1 MADRIIELL
10 LKAVR
15 QLSQDDQDEVLGAL
29 LRGGLAGSEA
39 LAGTPE
45 GAYLVGTPRGYG
57 SAEDLSDQERREVIR
72 AMDTRLKVL
81 PVRLPE
87 GDYERLRRFAQEQG
101 FSMAV
106 VVRTLVERFLNQRA
120 A

>member
-1 MADRIIELL
+1 MADRVIELL

-15 QLSQDDQDEVLGAL
+15 GLSQDEQDEVLGTL
-29 LRGGLAGSEA
+29 LSGRLTGSEGSADA
-39 LAGTPE
+39 LGVEPLGTPSTS
-45 GAYLVGTPRGYG
+45 GF
-57 SAEDLSDQERREVIR
+57 SKDLSEQARQDVIR

-87 GDYERLRRFAQEQG
+87 GDYERLRKFAQDQG

>member
-1 MADRIIELL
+1 MSDRVIELL

-15 QLSQDDQDEVLGAL
+15 GLSQDEQDEVLGTL
-29 LRGGLAGSEA
+29 LRGQLTGSDAADE
-39 LAGTPE
+39 LGVQPPGTPSSS
-45 GAYLVGTPRGYG
+45 GF
-57 SAEDLSDQERREVIR
+57 SKDLSEQARRDVIQ

-87 GDYERLRRFAQEQG
+87 GDYERLRKFAQDQG

-106 VVRTLVERFLNQRA
+106 VVRTLVERFLNQHA